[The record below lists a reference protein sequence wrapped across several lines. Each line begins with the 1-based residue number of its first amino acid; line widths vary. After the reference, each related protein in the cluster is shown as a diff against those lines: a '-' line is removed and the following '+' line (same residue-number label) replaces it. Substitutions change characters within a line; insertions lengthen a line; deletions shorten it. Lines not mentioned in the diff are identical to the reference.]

1 MENVVI
7 VAAARTAIG
16 AFGGAI
22 SEASA
27 TLLGSA
33 VIKALV
39 ERSGLEAEAIDEV
52 ILGHVL
58 TAGAGQNPARQSSCE
73 AGLPYSSCAYTINK
87 VCGSGLK
94 AIQLGVQAIC
104 CHDAEILIAGGQEN
118 MDMAAHILNKSRK
131 GHRMGNWELV
141 DSLIQDGLCDAFGN
155 YHMGITAENIAETY
169 HISRIEQDEFAI
181 RSQEKAKEAIENERF
196 SREIVPIPIK
206 KNGPVHLFDKDEFPR
221 PGTNLETLSK
231 LKPAF
236 KENGTV
242 TAGNSSGINNGAA
255 AVLLMSESKARELG
269 LKPMARIAGYANVGV
284 DPSLMGTGPIM
295 ASRKALAR
303 SGWRVEELDLIESN
317 EAFAA
322 QAIAVDLEMGWDT
335 SKVNVNGGAIALGH
349 PIGASGA
356 RILVTLLYEMIR
368 RDSRKGLATLC
379 IGGGMGAAM
388 LLER

>member
-7 VAAARTAIG
+7 VAAVRSAIG
-16 AFGGAI
+16 AFGGVI

-27 TLLGSA
+27 TTLGSA
-33 VIKALV
+33 IIRGLL
-39 ERSGLEAEAIDEV
+39 ERSGLKAGEIDEV
-52 ILGHVL
+52 ILGNVL
-58 TAGAGQNPARQSSCE
+58 TAGCGQNPARQSSYE
-73 AGLPYSSCAYTINK
+73 AGLPYQSRAYTINK

-94 AIQLGVQAIC
+94 AIQLGVQAISC
-104 CHDAEILIAGGQEN
+104 QDADIVIAGGQEN

-131 GHRMGNWELV
+131 GQRMGNWELV

-155 YHMGITAENIAETY
+155 YHMGITAENIAEKFR
-169 HISRIEQDEFAI
+169 ISRTEQDEFAVH
-181 RSQEKAKEAIENERF
+181 SQAKANEAIQNERF
-196 SREIVPIPIK
+196 AREIIPIQIEK
-206 KNGPVHLFDKDEFPR
+206 RGTVHFFDKDEFPR
-221 PGTNLETLSK
+221 PGTNLEVLSR

-255 AVLLMSESKARELG
+255 AVLLMSETKAHELG
-269 LKPMARIAGYANVGV
+269 LKPLARIAGYANVGV

-295 ASRKALAR
+295 ASKKALSRA
-303 SGWRVEELDLIESN
+303 GWDVQELDLIESN

-322 QAIAVDLEMGWDT
+322 QAIAVNREMQWDT
-335 SKVNVNGGAIALGH
+335 EKVNVNGGAIALGH

-356 RILVTLLYEMIR
+356 RIVVTLLHEMLR
-368 RDSRKGLATLC
+368 RDARKGLATLC